1 MSDNKFADDQTC
13 SSTARRRK
21 VLKYPVKYFYFD
33 CGFVQKSAPTISVS
47 NS

>member
-1 MSDNKFADDQTC
+1 MSDNKFADDQTF
-13 SSTARRRK
+13 SSIARRRK
-21 VLKYPVKYFYFD
+21 VFKYPEKYFYVE